1 MRSGIFV
8 ALCASGICGVGGF
21 AGAAPL
27 YSQPNNTP
35 TQGGFFSVGSAGQF
49 FTQRMADDFTIAG
62 GTVTKLRWW
71 GSSQNF
77 AFADLTNITG
87 FDVAVYGDD
96 EGIPDAGNVL
106 YHSAPALA
114 GLTITPTGGISIAG
128 AIQYQFDL
136 DISPLALAGGKYWF
150 SVGGLLANPFGDT
163 FVWNVSSTGDSA
175 NASFFY
181 PNSGWIAF
189 QESANMAFEIVP
201 APGVLGLAGLSLVA
215 SARRR
220 R

>member
-8 ALCASGICGVGGF
+8 ALCASGICGI

-27 YSQPNNTP
+27 YSQPNNLP
-35 TQGGFFSVGSAGQF
+35 TLGGFYSVGSAGQF
-49 FTQRMADDFTIAG
+49 FSQRMADDFTIAG

-77 AFADLTNITG
+77 AFPDLTNITG
-87 FDVAVYGDD
+87 FDVAVYGDA

-106 YHSAPALA
+106 YHSSPALA

-163 FVWNVSSTGDSA
+163 FVWNLSSVGDGA

-189 QESANMAFEIVP
+189 PESGANMAFEIVP
-201 APGVLGLAGLSLVA
+201 APGVLGLAGLGLVA

>member
-1 MRSGIFV
+1 MKIGIV
-8 ALCASGICGVGGF
+8 ALCACALASAAV
-21 AGAAPL
+21 AAPL
-27 YSQPNNTP
+27 YSQPDDLPGT
-35 TQGGFFSVGSAGQF
+35 GGFFSVGGPNQF

-71 GSSQNF
+71 GSSQYF
-77 AFADLTNITG
+77 QFADLTNISG
-87 FDVAVYGDD
+87 FDVAIYGDL
-96 EGIPDAGNVL
+96 GGVPDSANVL

-114 GLTITPTGGISIAG
+114 GLTITPTGNLSIAG

-136 DISPLALAGGKYWF
+136 NIAPLALSGGTYWF
-150 SVGGLLANPFGDT
+150 SVGGLLFNNFGDT
-163 FVWNVSSTGDSA
+163 FVWNVSSVGNNA

-189 QESANMAFEIVP
+189 DPSANMAFEIIP
-201 APGVLGLAGLSLVA
+201 APGAIALAGFGLIA
-215 SARRR
+215 AGRRR

>member
-1 MRSGIFV
+1 MKSGFF
-8 ALCASGICGVGGF
+8 ALCVFGICGS
-21 AGAAPL
+21 ASAAAL
-27 YSQPNNTP
+27 YSQPDNLPGT
-35 TQGGFFSVGSAGQF
+35 GGFFSVGGPGQF

-62 GTVTKLRWW
+62 GTATALRWW

-77 AFADLTNITG
+77 QFAGLNNFTG
-87 FDVAVYGDD
+87 FDVAIYGDL
-96 EGIPDAGNVL
+96 GGVPDAGNVI

-114 GLTITPTGGISIAG
+114 GLTITPTGNLSVNN

-136 DISPLALAGGKYWF
+136 NIAPLNLAGGKYWF
-150 SVGGLLANPFGDT
+150 SVGGLLVNPNGDT
-163 FVWNVSSTGDSA
+163 FVWDVSSTGNNA

-189 QESANMAFEIVP
+189 NPSSNMAFEVIP
-201 APGVLGLAGLSLVA
+201 APGASALLGMGMLVA
-215 SARRR
+215 GRRR

>member
-1 MRSGIFV
+1 MKTGLV
-8 ALCASGICGVGGF
+8 ALSVFAICGS
-21 AGAAPL
+21 ASAAPL
-27 YSQPNNTP
+27 YSQPDNAP
-35 TQGGFFSVGSAGQF
+35 GSGGYFSVGGPGQF

-62 GTVTKLRWW
+62 GTVTSLRWW

-77 AFADLTNITG
+77 QFADLTNITG
-87 FDVAVYGDD
+87 FDVAIFGDLG
-96 EGIPDAGNVL
+96 GIPDAGNVL
-106 YHSAPALA
+106 YHSQPVKA
-114 GLTITPTGGISIAG
+114 GLTITPTGNLSVAN

-136 DISPLALAGGKYWF
+136 NIAPLNLAGGKYWL

-163 FVWNVSSTGDSA
+163 FVWNVSATGNTA

-189 QESANMAFEIVP
+189 SPSDNMAFEIIP
-201 APGVLGLAGLSLVA
+201 APGALALLGMGGLIAG
-215 SARRR
+215 RRR